1 MSIRLRARHD
11 NSNRTGEQT
20 DPVIHETTVD
30 GMTFAWGPGEKRV
43 IGDDGVA
50 NAHRLFDAGRGANVF
65 EDNSLVTV
73 VRAETITSRS

>member
-1 MSIRLRARHD
+1 MPIRLRTKAD
-11 NSNRTGEQT
+11 NSAKTGEQT
-20 DPVIHETTVD
+20 DPVMHETTVD
-30 GMTFAWGPGEKRV
+30 GMTFAWGPGERRV

-73 VRAETITSRS
+73 ARVETITSRS

>member
-1 MSIRLRARHD
+1 MPIRLRAKRD
-11 NSNRTGEQT
+11 NSSRTGEQV
-20 DPVIHETTVD
+20 DPVTHETTVD
-30 GMTFAWGPGEKRV
+30 GMTFAWGPGNQRV

-73 VRAETITSRS
+73 PSVQTVGSRS